1 MKRCYLLAFLFIMAC
16 GSAYG
21 DSIGVRGAV
30 ADTQA
35 KEDFEAYE
43 LFVVLDLP
51 WAWSQGESRI
61 QTQLEITGGV
71 LDAAGESGFLGTL
84 GPRIAFETGSVTLDV
99 GIGVAALGETEFGEH
114 DFGGRSQF
122 TAQTG
127 LAVAVLERLNLGVRY
142 RHMSDANIHDGHDL
156 NLLFLELSYEF
167 NE

>member
-1 MKRCYLLAFLFIMAC
+1 MKRLYLLAVPFIMAC
-16 GSAYG
+16 GPAYG

-35 KEDFEAYE
+35 EEDFEAYE
-43 LFVVLDLP
+43 LFVILDLP

-61 QTQLEITGGV
+61 RTQLEITGGV
-71 LDAAGESGFLGTL
+71 LDAAGKSGFLGTL
-84 GPRIAFETGSVTLDV
+84 GPRIAFETVSVTLDV

-114 DFGGRSQF
+114 DFGSRSQF
-122 TAQTG
+122 TAQAG

-142 RHMSDANIHDGHDL
+142 RHMSDADRHEGQSL